1 MTGGVATETTPGKG
15 SIDIN
20 ASGGNKSQ
28 HGNREVE
35 IGWKPPATTESS
47 DTLGG
52 KLLVTTESSDA
63 LGGKLLVTTESSD
76 ALGGKLLVTTESS
89 DALGGRL
96 LATTESSDALGGKLL
111 ATTESRDAL
120 GSRLLATTESN
131 DDALYANHSAE
142 SSHKT
147 TATASDVSDV
157 TETNDDDAALLA
169 ADASIESGQCAG
181 VSATDAADAER
192 WRVPYYLENFQCIVN
207 AVINDDF
214 YAYLFDDED
223 RRVVATFERC
233 SGKKRS
239 RSLVVSLV
247 YSSRLMYVRISVSL
261 RANLGQCAC
270 ESLSM
275 YVRISVMIAKC
286 LC

>member
-1 MTGGVATETTPGKG
+1 M
-15 SIDIN
+15 
-20 ASGGNKSQ
+20 
-28 HGNREVE
+28 
-35 IGWKPPATTESS
+35 
-47 DTLGG
+47 
-52 KLLVTTESSDA
+52 
-63 LGGKLLVTTESSD
+63 
-76 ALGGKLLVTTESS
+76 
-89 DALGGRL
+89 
-96 LATTESSDALGGKLL
+96 
-111 ATTESRDAL
+111 
-120 GSRLLATTESN
+120 
-131 DDALYANHSAE
+131 YANHSAE

-223 RRVVATFERC
+223 RRVVTTFERC
-233 SGKKRS
+233 SGKQRWRS
-239 RSLVVSLV
+239 LSLVVSLV